1 MVNRLA
7 SVIVNGSAPEVALG
21 VAVCLATGLMAGFM
35 NGCLVV
41 YGRLQ
46 PIVATLATGAVYTG
60 IDLFLRP
67 SPVGRVSGG
76 LSDPLTCELIEAVPE
91 ALALGALGYATS
103 RPRSRPSSR
112 PCR

>member
-60 IDLFLRP
+60 IALFLWP
-67 SPVGRVSGG
+67 SPVGRVS
-76 LSDPLTCELIEAVPE
+76 DALTCELIDAVPE
-91 ALALGALGYATS
+91 ALAFGALGYATS
-103 RPRSRPSSR
+103 RPRSRRSSR